1 MQINDTYMKMLYE
14 AERAIHGA
22 NELAEIESK
31 VKSEYE
37 RCKKELNNAKEAKKT
52 NLPLIFVFLGIIV
65 VLFLGSAASINK
77 AIVLRNLCRILLV
90 VAAFAELAV
99 LSEVITAPGKI
110 KRAEAAL
117 ANTEKAMSDYE
128 KLLHER
134 TKDLSVGIQLWKTL
148 MPKECIVPQYARKYI
163 SFFENHQAT
172 TEAEARNLFD
182 LFLHRERMEGLA
194 EQQLAS
200 IQASNAAILAAA
212 NRAADAAS
220 AAASATRDLNQTA
233 NYIRSK

>member
-1 MQINDTYMKMLYE
+1 MKMLYE
-14 AERAIHGA
+14 AERAIGGA
-22 NELAEIESK
+22 NELAEIGGK
-31 VKSEYE
+31 AKREYE
-37 RCKKELNNAKEAKKT
+37 KCKKEINDATKNRKA
-52 NLPLIFVFLGIIV
+52 NLPLVFVFLGIAV

-90 VAAFAELAV
+90 VAVFAEFAV

-117 ANTEKAMSDYE
+117 AKAEKDLADYE
-128 KLLHER
+128 KLFQER
-134 TKDLSVGIQLWKTL
+134 TKDLSVGIQLWKTM
-148 MPKECIVPQYARKYI
+148 MPQECILPRYARKYI
-163 SFFENHQAT
+163 SFFENRQAA

-182 LFLHRERMEGLA
+182 LFLHREKMEGLA
-194 EQQLAS
+194 AQQLAS
-200 IQASNAAILAAA
+200 VQASNAAILAAA